1 MPTDSLPFEKDF
13 FVDIPELRHKLDVFH
28 VASHNAY
35 QEAAFCRNLGLLDA
49 NEQNRLQRSV
59 VAVAGLGGVGGG
71 HLITL
76 ARSGVGGF
84 RLADFDRFDTVNVN
98 RQYGATVSAFGREKL
113 RVMKENALEVNPHLS
128 LEVFKEGVT
137 EANVDAFLD
146 GADLV
151 LDGLDFFV
159 FEVRRMV
166 FKKALEKGIPVIT
179 AGPMGFSSALLVFTP
194 DGMGFDEYFDIREE
208 DTYIERILKFAMGL
222 SPRATHF
229 RYVDMDFVNLLEKR
243 GPSLGCACQLC
254 ASLAVTEALR
264 LLLGRK
270 GVKPV
275 PHYLQFDP
283 YVRKLV
289 RGRLRMGNRNPIQRL
304 KLWISKNYLLDRNK
318 IIGPVTPP
326 QPDLAADGPA
336 AVREYVIRAGM
347 QAPSGDNCQPWR
359 FSDEDGRIS
368 LLLDKGVDESF
379 FNVRQAAS
387 IVACGAAMEN
397 MTLAAQACGLV
408 PEVEMAPEDGPGV
421 TRLATLSLKEGQD
434 VREPVLHDA
443 IWQRCT
449 NRKFYRKTPVS
460 DGVWEHVQEAVERFP
475 GVRLQWISGADSLK
489 TFAGS
494 VCLADRIR
502 TEHRG
507 LHEHLNA
514 MIRFTRK
521 DAEETRDGLPLD
533 NLEAG
538 RMGNLFL
545 KGTRP
550 WPVMNTLNAL
560 GAARGV
566 AAHSAK
572 GIRCSGGVGLVSA
585 QSSDIKSLFMAGR
598 ALERAWLTFTHYG
611 IRFQPAAA
619 PALFRLRWLLEGEES
634 FSPAHRKLLG
644 RSWTA
649 VEECF
654 PGFLGGYP
662 VLFFRVGFGPHI
674 KYGTYRKPLSSFKAD

>member
-1 MPTDSLPFEKDF
+1 LNN
-13 FVDIPELRHKLDVFH
+13 PEIRQKLDVFH
-28 VASHNAY
+28 VATHNTY

-49 NEQNRLQRSV
+49 NEQNRLQRAV

-71 HLITL
+71 HLIAL

-84 RLADFDRFDTVNVN
+84 RLADFDRFDPVNGN

-113 RVMKENALEVNPHLS
+113 QVMKENVLEVNPHLS
-128 LEVFKEGVT
+128 LTVFEEGVT

-146 GADLV
+146 GVDLV

-222 SPRATHF
+222 APRPTHF
-229 RYVDMDFVNLLEKR
+229 RYVNMDFVDLRAKR

-275 PHYLQFDP
+275 PYFQQFDP
-283 YVRKLV
+283 YARKFV
-289 RGRLRMGNRNPIQRL
+289 KGRLRMGNRHPLQRL
-304 KLWISKNYLLDRNK
+304 KLWIAKNYMLDRNTV
-318 IIGPVTPP
+318 IGPVKPD
-326 QPDLAADGPA
+326 QPELSADGMA

-359 FSDEDGRIS
+359 FSAGEETIS
-368 LLLDKGVDESF
+368 LSLDKGTDESF

-397 MTLAAQACGLV
+397 MTLAAQACGLD
-408 PEVEMAPEDGPGV
+408 PEVELKPEEGAGKIH
-421 TRLATLSLKEGQD
+421 LATLALKQGET
-434 VREPVLHDA
+434 VPEPILHDA
-443 IWQRCT
+443 VWLRCT
-449 NRKFYRKTPVS
+449 NRKFYRKEPVS
-460 DGVWEHVQEAVERFP
+460 DGVWDHIREAVERFP
-475 GVRLQWISGADSLK
+475 GTSLQWISGPEQLK
-489 TFAGS
+489 TFAES

-514 MIRFTRK
+514 MIRFTQK
-521 DAEETRDGLPLD
+521 DAEETRDGFPLG

-545 KGTRP
+545 KATRS
-550 WPVMNTLNAL
+550 WPVMSALNAL
-560 GAARGV
+560 GASRGV
-566 AAHSAK
+566 AAHSGK
-572 GIRCSGGVGLVSA
+572 GIRCSGGVGLISA
-585 QSSDIKSLFMAGR
+585 QSLDTESLFQAGR

-619 PALFRLRWLLEGEES
+619 PALFRLRWLLEGEAS
-634 FSPAHRKLLG
+634 FSPAHGKLLG
-644 RSWTA
+644 KSWSLA
-649 VEECF
+649 EDCF
-654 PGFLGGYP
+654 PGFLATNP
-662 VLFFRVGFGPHI
+662 VLFFRVGFGPGI
-674 KYGTYRKPLSSFKAD
+674 KYGTYRKPFAAFLTK